1 METIYSN
8 GNNKIYLRFKSN
20 YEVDETRPLPFVSFI
35 LGVELEYNTWIG
47 ETAFFKA
54 EEGFV
59 MDGDEYQKFLNN
71 LKNQINSYKEMQ
83 LEIYDHYADTDA
95 NLLIDCQKSMIVIN
109 GQLGSSLVDG
119 LPILNFTLKNLDS
132 SFLINLY
139 ESLVKNTEF

>member
-8 GNNKIYLRFKSN
+8 GSNKVYLRLETN
-20 YEVDETRPLPFVSFI
+20 NEVDENRPLPFISFI
-35 LGVELEYNTWIG
+35 FGVELEYNTWIG

-71 LKNQINSYKEMQ
+71 LKNQINNYKEMK

-95 NLLIDCQKSMIVIN
+95 KLLIDCQKSMIVLK
-109 GQLGSSLVDG
+109 GQLGSTLIDG
-119 LPILNFTLKNLDS
+119 LPVLNFTLRNLDS

>member
-8 GNNKIYLRFKSN
+8 GNNKVYLRLETN
-20 YEVDETRPLPFVSFI
+20 NEVDENRPLSFISFI

-71 LKNQINSYKEMQ
+71 LKN
-83 LEIYDHYADTDA
+83 
-95 NLLIDCQKSMIVIN
+95 
-109 GQLGSSLVDG
+109 
-119 LPILNFTLKNLDS
+119 
-132 SFLINLY
+132 LINHQ
-139 ESLVKNTEF
+139 NNHH